1 MANPPTGTEY
11 RNPKLAAPAGPGSA
25 ILVLA
30 ALVIVL
36 AGMKVAADIVVPF
49 LLAVFLATLTG
60 PSVFWLHRHRVPK
73 VLALLIVLGSVL
85 GFFALIGTVTFN
97 SMQEF
102 NRNLPSY
109 EAQLLAQTKPLQA
122 WVEDVLVRFGLGES
136 WGDLLPALDPRS
148 ALGFAGA
155 TLALFGSGVTKVF
168 LAVVMVAFLLG
179 EAFSLPAKVTAAIGP
194 AEKTL
199 DGFRTFASSVQK
211 YLVIKTATSLLT
223 GLSAGFWVWFMG
235 VDYPVFWGMLAFLF
249 NYIPNIGSFVAAAP
263 AVLMALVQLGPGSA
277 AVVAIGYLAI
287 NVCIGSILEPKTMG
301 DGVGLS
307 PLVVVMSLVFWGWLL
322 GGVGMLLSTPLT
334 ISVKIALA
342 NYDTTRWI
350 STLIGSGKAKAIAS

>member
-1 MANPPTGTEY
+1 MEQGD
-11 RNPKLAAPAGPGSA
+11 PKIATPAGPGSA

-36 AGMKVAADIVVPF
+36 SGMKVAADIVVPF

-60 PSVFWLHRHRVPK
+60 PSVFWLHRNRVPK
-73 VLALLIVLGSVL
+73 IFALLIVLGSVL
-85 GFFALIGTVTFN
+85 GFFALVGTVTLI
-97 SMQEF
+97 SIQEF
-102 NRNLPSY
+102 NENLPSY
-109 EAQLLAQTKPLQA
+109 ETQLIAQTEPLQD
-122 WVEDVLVRFGLGES
+122 WVEGFLVRFGLGES

-148 ALGFAGA
+148 ALGFAGR
-155 TLALFGSGVTKVF
+155 TLALFGSGVTMAF
-168 LAVVMVAFLLG
+168 LALLMVAFLLA

-199 DGFRTFASSVQK
+199 DGFRTFATSVQK

-223 GLSAGFWVWFMG
+223 GLSAGLWVWLMD
-235 VDYPVFWGMLAFLF
+235 VDFPVFWGMLAFLF

-263 AVLMALVQLGPGSA
+263 AVLMALVQFGPGTA

-287 NVCIGSILEPKTMG
+287 NVCIGSVLEPKTMG
-301 DGVGLS
+301 DSVGLS

-350 STLIGSGKAKAIAS
+350 STLIGSGKAKALAS